1 MIVMKKTL
9 ITLALAATVASG
21 SAMAWTASGA
31 GGHIELSG
39 TLSPVVKTTPWEVMT
54 GSGLANLVAEVQ
66 EGQKVTEIEVTKA
79 VPVLG
84 IRTKDKNVF
93 TGRAGFS
100 PQIDFDGNVE
110 LDNVNR
116 GISTLT
122 LAVKGMDDN
131 TIGTLT
137 APFTMVAVG
146 YEVSSEPNAG
156 KHLLYSPSSGMGF
169 FGGVPKNRAHLLPVS
184 TGEAVANALIP
195 GISDNF
201 HEQVYP
207 VTGTGATDFK
217 SSNADYSAYYASG
230 IAGGSKIKLELNST
244 LSESTKWKASLPIT
258 VTYM

>member
-1 MIVMKKTL
+1 MTVMKKTL

-39 TLSPVVKTTPWEVMT
+39 TLSPIVVKTPWEVMT
-54 GSGLANLVAEVQ
+54 GSGLANLIAEVQ

-84 IRTKDKNVF
+84 IRTKDKNLF

-100 PQIDFDGNVE
+100 PQIDFDGTVD
-110 LDNVNR
+110 LDEANKGV
-116 GISTLT
+116 STLT

-131 TIGTLT
+131 KIGTLT
-137 APFTMVAVG
+137 APLTTVGVG
-146 YEVSSEPNAG
+146 YDSYETRSYS
-156 KHLLYSPSSGMGF
+156 LFSPSSGKGF
-169 FGGVPKNRAHLLPVS
+169 FGGVPTSRSHLLPTDQS
-184 TGEAVANALIP
+184 EAVANTLIP

-201 HEQVYP
+201 HNQVFP
-207 VTGTGATDFK
+207 VQSIGSADFT
-217 SSNADYSAYYASG
+217 SSDADYSGYYASG
-230 IAGGSKIKLELNST
+230 ITGGSKIKLELDSL
-244 LSESTKWKASLPIT
+244 LSESTEWKASLPIT

>member
-1 MIVMKKTL
+1 MKKTL
-9 ITLALAATVASG
+9 ITLALAATVTSG

-66 EGQKVTEIEVTKA
+66 EGQKMTEIEVTKA

-84 IRTKDKNVF
+84 IRTKDKNLF
-93 TGRAGFS
+93 IGRAGFS
-100 PQIDFDGNVE
+100 PQIDFDGTVD
-110 LDNVNR
+110 LDKVNR

-122 LAVKGMDDN
+122 LDVKGMDDN
-131 TIGTLT
+131 KIGTLT
-137 APFTMVAVG
+137 APFTMVGVG
-146 YEVSSEPNAG
+146 YENSEGINKG

-169 FGGVPKNRAHLLPVS
+169 FGGLPKNRTHLLPTDGS
-184 TGEAVANALIP
+184 EAVANALIP

-201 HEQVYP
+201 HEQHFP
-207 VTGTGATDFK
+207 VSGTGTADFT
-217 SSNADYSAYYASG
+217 SSDAGYSAYYASG
-230 IAGGSKIKLELNST
+230 ITGGSKIKLELDSL
-244 LSESTKWKASLPIT
+244 LSESTEWKASLPIT